1 MNWSRNT
8 LRSSIVLS
16 DNPSFSI
23 TSSAVISP
31 ALICS
36 INLRTSLFISVNPR
50 VLASLASASSVCTAR
65 SFFSISAAF
74 SAALIRSCVDRVWSS
89 AAFFSFSI
97 SARLAARDMDSMTS
111 LLSISFKTSASFHAC
126 LVSLT
131 ISSPIPANMDLAS
144 FPACLKF
151 PVNRFTKALPNLPA
165 RSIKTFTVAPRA
177 PIILL
182 AASTPFCVLVNHDTR
197 EASTTKRAPIP
208 SPSMAVPSSLTT
220 LVSPVVV
227 FATVINF

>member
-1 MNWSRNT
+1 M
-8 LRSSIVLS
+8 LS
-16 DNPSFSI
+16 DIPIFPI
-23 TSSAVISP
+23 ASSAVIAPFCMSSMVLRASFVTLVYP
-31 ALICS
+31 S
-36 INLRTSLFISVNPR
+36 ILAILAFAKSVWIFK
-50 VLASLASASSVCTAR
+50 SS
-65 SFFSISAAF
+65 FSIAAAF

-182 AASTPFCVLVNHDTR
+182 AASTPFCVLVNHDTK
-197 EASTTKRAPIP
+197 ELQLILQYQFQVEQLST
-208 SPSMAVPSSLTT
+208 
-220 LVSPVVV
+220 VSKL
-227 FATVINF
+227 